1 MSVRYLSH
9 SPADTCAYGERLG
22 RVLQGGEILL
32 LQGDLG
38 VGKTQLAKGIALGLG
53 VSTEIVS
60 PTFTLAAQYEGR
72 LPMTH
77 YDLYRIES
85 MAELREVGYLEEDD
99 RRAVRV
105 VEWGDRAATPRGAIV
120 ITLSLQ
126 ETGDREIIV
135 VGLQPGKAT

>member
-1 MSVRYLSH
+1 METHYLSH

-22 RVLQGGEILL
+22 RALQGGEILL

-38 VGKTQLAKGIALGLG
+38 VGKTQLTKGIALGLD
-53 VSTEIVS
+53 VTVEIVS
-60 PTFTLAAQYEGR
+60 PTFTLAAQYDGR

-85 MAELREVGYLEEDD
+85 MAELQEVGYLEEDD
-99 RRAVRV
+99 PRAIRV
-105 VEWGDRAATPRGAIV
+105 VEWGERAATPRGAIV

-126 ETGDREIIV
+126 ESGDREIV
-135 VGLQPGKAT
+135 VEGLQPGKAT